1 MAQELSETQ
10 IGEIVREVLRQMPG
24 AAAPAP
30 SGKEWAVSYT
40 HLTLPTKL
48 EV

>member
-24 AAAPAP
+24 AGRAGP
-30 SGKEWAVSYT
+30 
-40 HLTLPTKL
+40 LR
-48 EV
+48 